1 MTVISKDETEGE
13 VDDVQAISAMREQM
27 VRLESVVTLKDE
39 VEEEYELLR
48 EQREQL
54 MKKSRDANQLL
65 EDMRIRNEN
74 NYFVVESLKRSYED
88 ALANA
93 NAALTNQAIASNHQI
108 QRLEKLL
115 TRQQMQL
122 TRLGAVYYPRV
133 KVRSGS
139 KTAEQESPPGLGP
152 TTTIPI
158 ERRRMAYLEDLASSP
173 EEGNIQQSLGD
184 KSVREP
190 YLVQLEDE
198 VLNLR
203 IYLASETELRRALEM
218 ERQALYD
225 QLKDVEANHTGVDID
240 DQMEFINATS
250 LLSIEEQNS
259 SLQKIADK
267 HKMICSLNTLRRHG
281 VERIA
286 QLERDLVDRN
296 GERLLAISFEIC

>member
-122 TRLGAVYYPRV
+122 TRLGAVYHPRV